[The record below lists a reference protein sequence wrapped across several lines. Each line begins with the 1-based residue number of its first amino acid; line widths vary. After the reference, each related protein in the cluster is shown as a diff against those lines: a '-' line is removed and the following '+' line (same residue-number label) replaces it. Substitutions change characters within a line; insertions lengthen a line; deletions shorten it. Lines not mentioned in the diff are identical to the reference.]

1 MTPAES
7 KGELRQRLDAS
18 LDRVTARAG
27 VDTMLAFYAN
37 ERAEG
42 VIEEDEGDM
51 LLLQWGTYTF
61 GGPPTFRV
69 NVTRQFI
76 LPDEDEP
83 YQLSLTF
90 HHAPDGGVGSIAS
103 GNRWC
108 HSVADVAAFRT
119 FVDQLPALSAT
130 DHLQASRVE
139 LTYSQT

>member
-7 KGELRQRLDAS
+7 EGELRQRLGTS
-18 LDRVTARAG
+18 LDRVTARTG

-51 LLLQWGTYTF
+51 LLLQWGIYTF

-76 LPDEDEP
+76 VPDEDEP

-90 HHAPDGGVGSIAS
+90 HFSPDANLGAIAS

-108 HSVADVAAFRT
+108 HSVADVATFRT
-119 FVDQLPALSAT
+119 FAAQLPALSAVE
-130 DHLQASRVE
+130 HAEPSRVE